1 MEDEI
6 RRKRLEKI
14 ETIRETGADPY
25 GRRVDG
31 IEPIADVLA
40 RFEKEEEGVK
50 AKVAGRLMSM
60 RPHGNLT
67 FADLRDRTG
76 RIQLGFHKKL
86 LGDAYAYIK
95 KKVID
100 PGDIVTVEG
109 EVGRT
114 KTGEVTVFP
123 ESYVLLAK
131 PLRPL
136 PEKYHGLKD
145 VELRS
150 RMRYVD
156 LFANPESMEVFVKR
170 TKIVEYMRRHLSGR
184 GFLEVET
191 PMMQPIPGGA
201 AARPF
206 TTHHNALDIDL
217 FLRVAPELYLKR
229 LLVGG
234 MERVFEINRNFRNEG
249 VDRSHNPEFTMLEV
263 YEAYSD
269 YRGMMDLTEAI
280 LSGCAKEINDDY
292 RTAFQMSSDEEPV
305 EIDFTPPFARKTYDE
320 LFEEH
325 VGFPRAD
332 EEAVRKKADEQGEDL
347 SLPVPVLA
355 DILFEIF
362 VEVHLVQPTFVYDY
376 PVEICPLTK
385 AKQGVP
391 EIAERFELFIART
404 EIANAFTEL
413 NDPVVQ
419 RQRFED
425 QLEGTGV
432 DGEKAGKKIDED
444 FITALEYGMPPAGGL
459 GIGIDRVVM
468 LLCGVP
474 NIREVILFP
483 LLKPKETAETRIE
496 SIEYGEI
503 DLPIDKLNNAEEE

>member
-1 MEDEI
+1 MKDEI
-6 RRKRLEKI
+6 RQQRLEKVAK
-14 ETIRETGADPY
+14 IRETGADPY
-25 GRRVDG
+25 GQRVDG
-31 IEPIADVLA
+31 IEPIAAVLA

-67 FADLRDRTG
+67 FADLRDHTG
-76 RIQLGFHKKL
+76 RIQIGFHKKL
-86 LGDAYAYIK
+86 LGDAYVNIK

-109 EVGRT
+109 EVSLTR
-114 KTGEVTVFP
+114 TGEVTVFP
-123 ESYVLLAK
+123 ESYTLLSK

-145 VELRS
+145 IELRS

-170 TKIVEYMRRHLSGR
+170 TKIVKHMRRHLSGLD
-184 GFLEVET
+184 FLEVET
-191 PMMQPIPGGA
+191 PMMHAIPGGA

-206 TTHHNALDIDL
+206 ITHHNALDIDL

-269 YRGMMDLTEAI
+269 YLGMMDLTEAI
-280 LSGCAKEINDDY
+280 LSGCAKEINGNY
-292 RTAFQMSSDEEPV
+292 KTAFQMSSEEEPV

-325 VGFPRAD
+325 VGFPRKD
-332 EEAVRKKADEQGEDL
+332 EEAVRRKAGEEKLDP

-355 DILFEIF
+355 DLLFETF
-362 VEVHLVQPTFVYDY
+362 VEEHLVQPTFVYDY

-413 NDPVVQ
+413 NDPLVQ

-425 QLEGTGV
+425 QLEGTWV
-432 DGEKAGKKIDED
+432 EGEEAKGKIDED
-444 FITALEYGMPPAGGL
+444 FINALEYGMPPAGGL

-468 LLCGVP
+468 LLCGVA
-474 NIREVILFP
+474 NIRDVILFP
-483 LLKPKETAETRIE
+483 LLKPKRTAEQK
-496 SIEYGEI
+496 G
-503 DLPIDKLNNAEEE
+503 EEE

>member
-6 RRKRLEKI
+6 RQQRLEKI
-14 ETIRETGADPY
+14 AKISEAGADPY
-25 GRRVDG
+25 GQRVDG

-40 RFEKEEEGVK
+40 RFEKDKEGQR

-67 FADLRDRTG
+67 FADMRDRSG
-76 RIQLGFHKKL
+76 RMQIGFHKKL
-86 LGDAYAYIK
+86 LGDAYVNIK

-100 PGDIVTVEG
+100 PGDIVVVEG
-109 EVGRT
+109 ELTVTR
-114 KTGEVTVFP
+114 TGEVTVFP
-123 ESYVLLAK
+123 ESYSLLAK

-136 PEKYHGLKD
+136 PEKYHGLRD

-156 LFANPESMEVFVKR
+156 LFANPDSMEIFVKR
-170 TKIVEYMRRHLSGR
+170 TKIVQFMRRHLDDN

-206 TTHHNALDIDL
+206 ITHHNALDIDL

-234 MERVFEINRNFRNEG
+234 MERIFEINRNFRNEG

-263 YEAYSD
+263 YQAYSD
-269 YRGMMDLTEAI
+269 YRGMMDLTEALI
-280 LSGCAKEINDDY
+280 SGAANEVNGGYK
-292 RTAFQMSSDEEPV
+292 TMFQMSSDEEPV

-325 VGFPRAD
+325 VGFPRGD
-332 EEAVRKKADEQGEDL
+332 EEAVRKKAAEEKLDPA
-347 SLPVPVLA
+347 LPVPVLA
-355 DILFEIF
+355 DLLLETF
-362 VEVHLVQPTFVYDY
+362 VEEHLVQPTFVYDY

-385 AKQGVP
+385 ASRTRP

-419 RQRFED
+419 RQRFES
-425 QLEGTGV
+425 QLEGTWV
-432 DGEKAGKKIDED
+432 EGEEAKGKIDED
-444 FITALEYGMPPAGGL
+444 FINALEYGMPPAGGL

-468 LLCGVP
+468 LLCGVA
-474 NIREVILFP
+474 NIRDVILFP
-483 LLKPKETAETRIE
+483 LLKPKELDERQ
-496 SIEYGEI
+496 
-503 DLPIDKLNNAEEE
+503 

>member
-6 RRKRLEKI
+6 RQQRLEKI
-14 ETIRETGADPY
+14 EKIRADGIDPY
-25 GRRVDG
+25 GQRADG
-31 IEPIADVLA
+31 IEPIADAVA
-40 RFEKEEEGVK
+40 RFEKEGEGVK
-50 AKVAGRLMSM
+50 AKVAGRLMSL
-60 RPHGNLT
+60 RSHGNLT
-67 FADLRDRTG
+67 FADLRDRSG
-76 RIQLGFHKKL
+76 RIQLGFQKKV
-86 LGDAYAYIK
+86 LGDTYAYIK

-100 PGDIVTVEG
+100 PGDLLWAEG
-109 EVGRT
+109 EIIRT
-114 KTGEVTVFP
+114 KTGEITVFVN
-123 ESYVLLAK
+123 SYTVLAK

-136 PEKYHGLKD
+136 PEKFHGLRD
-145 VELRS
+145 IELRS

-156 LFANPESMEVFVKR
+156 LFANPESMEVFTKR
-170 TKIVEYMRRHLSGR
+170 TLIVNFVRRLLTEG

-206 TTHHNALDIDL
+206 KTFHNTLGINL
-217 FLRVAPELYLKR
+217 YLRIAPELYLKR

-234 MERVFEINRNFRNEG
+234 MEKVFEINRNFRNEG

-269 YRGMMDLTEAI
+269 YNGMMDLTEAVI
-280 LSGCAKEINDDY
+280 SGAAKEVNGTY
-292 RTAFQMSSDEEPV
+292 KSTFQMSSDEEPV
-305 EIDFTPPFARKTYDE
+305 EIDLTPPFARKTYSE

-325 VGFPRAD
+325 VGFSRTD
-332 EEAVRKKADEQGEDL
+332 SESVKAKAAEQSEDT
-347 SLPVPVLA
+347 SLPIPVLA
-355 DILFEIF
+355 DILFETF
-362 VEVHLVQPTFVYDY
+362 VEERLVQPTFVYDY

-385 AKQGVP
+385 AKQDRP

-404 EIANAFTEL
+404 EMANAFTEL

-419 RQRFED
+419 RERFEK
-425 QLEGTGV
+425 QLEGTWVEG
-432 DGEKAGKKIDED
+432 DDPEAGKIDED

-459 GIGIDRVVM
+459 GIGIDRLVM

-483 LLKPKETAETRIE
+483 LLRPKEQAAD
-496 SIEYGEI
+496 GQ
-503 DLPIDKLNNAEEE
+503 EEG